1 MYAISKNTEHPDEAA
16 EFMNFLLNNGDCAEV
31 LGTSRGIPASRYAE
45 ERLEKSGKLTGP
57 AQDSDEMLEKL
68 DTVTIS
74 PYMELSRMKEFYNT
88 AIEKVSYN
96 TADTETAAHELYDS
110 MTKYLEKMRK

>member
-1 MYAISKNTEHPDEAA
+1 
-16 EFMNFLLNNGDCAEV
+16 
-31 LGTSRGIPASRYAE
+31 
-45 ERLEKSGKLTGP
+45 
-57 AQDSDEMLEKL
+57 MLEKL